1 MTYTWTINVV
11 LGKLERETSSRLVA
25 TAMLLVGLV
34 IALLAALAMSVV
46 LVWAVNAMLEA
57 GRLDVL
63 HVFAIL
69 ATAVLFLRR

>member
-11 LGKLERETSSRLVA
+11 LGKLEGETQSRLIA
-25 TAMLLVGLV
+25 TVMLLVGLA
-34 IALLAALAMSVV
+34 IALLAALATSVV
-46 LVWAVNAMLEA
+46 LVWSVNAMLEA

>member
-11 LGKLERETSSRLVA
+11 LGRLEGETQSRLAA
-25 TAMLLVGLV
+25 TAMLLVGLA
-34 IALLAALAMSVV
+34 IALLAALATSVV
-46 LVWAVNAMLEA
+46 LVWSVNAMLEA

-63 HVFAIL
+63 HVSAIL

>member
-11 LGKLERETSSRLVA
+11 LGKLEGETQSRLIA
-25 TAMLLVGLV
+25 TMMLLVGLA
-34 IALLAALAMSVV
+34 IALLAALATSVV
-46 LVWAVNAMLEA
+46 LVWSVNAMLEA

>member
-1 MTYTWTINVV
+1 MAYTWTLNVI
-11 LGKLERETSSRLVA
+11 LGKLEGETSSRLVA